1 MLKLGEAKC
10 VRTAFYR
17 VAVIFITEVE
27 KPVSISG
34 LKFEEFVRILLELIM
49 KINLFKLYFR
59 NFLFEV

>member
-1 MLKLGEAKC
+1 MYL
-10 VRTAFYR
+10 AFFSSSFTY
-17 VAVIFITEVE
+17 VSVITSIASFITLCV
-27 KPVSISG
+27 ILHSG